1 MVGTITIDW
10 AASQDASPPVT
21 YRVYRDGGSTA
32 IGSTTATSFTDTGLA
47 PGSSHT
53 YAVDAVDSLNN
64 PASAKS
70 QPSASITVSALSAIF
85 SDTFASASF
94 AAWTGT
100 TNMTI
105 DPGTGRAAPP
115 SAKAQA
121 VSGQAFAYELL
132 PTTLDTVCMSAN
144 VNATSPGTGLPVL
157 LRLRTAANGPIA
169 RVYLSSTGILSVRS
183 DVSGCSEELGGGAGD
198 RVARH
203 PAVRHGRG
211 VRVVGPLPRRDQDR
225 DRLGGQHRN
234 HAGRPCR
241 DR

>member
-1 MVGTITIDW
+1 MARTQRPVLVLPVRRPPARVPGVLHRVEVGD
-10 AASQDASPPVT
+10 P
-21 YRVYRDGGSTA
+21 RVVSGDGGRTRMNGRHVPLRIA
-32 IGSTTATSFTDTGLA
+32 AAVALA
-47 PGSSHT
+47 GVLVISPQT
-53 YAVDAVDSLNN
+53 RL
-64 PASAKS
+64 PTASAL
-70 QPSASITVSALSAIF
+70 TVF

-105 DPGTGRAAPP
+105 DTGTGRAAPP

-144 VNATSPGTGLPVL
+144 VNATSPGTGLPVAAPAADGRERPDRPGL
-157 LRLRTAANGPIA
+157 PVVHGDPVGQIRRLRRP
-169 RVYLSSTGILSVRS
+169 
-183 DVSGCSEELGGGAGD
+183 EELGCRAGD

-234 HAGRPCR
+234 HAGRPGR

>member
-1 MVGTITIDW
+1 MALAGVLVI
-10 AASQDASPPVT
+10 SPQTRLPT
-21 YRVYRDGGSTA
+21 
-32 IGSTTATSFTDTGLA
+32 
-47 PGSSHT
+47 
-53 YAVDAVDSLNN
+53 
-64 PASAKS
+64 ASAL
-70 QPSASITVSALSAIF
+70 TVF
-85 SDTFASASF
+85 SDTFASAGF

-105 DPGTGRAAPP
+105 DTGTGRAAPP

-169 RVYLSSTGILSVRS
+169 RLYLSSTGILSVEIRRLR
-183 DVSGCSEELGGGAGD
+183 CSEELGGGAGD
-198 RVARH
+198 RLARH

-225 DRLGGQHRN
+225 DRLGGQYRN

>member
-1 MVGTITIDW
+1 MNGRHVPLRI
-10 AASQDASPPVT
+10 AAAVALAGVLVISPQTHLPT
-21 YRVYRDGGSTA
+21 
-32 IGSTTATSFTDTGLA
+32 
-47 PGSSHT
+47 
-53 YAVDAVDSLNN
+53 
-64 PASAKS
+64 ASAL
-70 QPSASITVSALSAIF
+70 TVF

-121 VSGQAFAYELL
+121 VSSQAFAYELL
-132 PTTLDTVCMSAN
+132 PTTLATVCMSAN

-183 DVSGCSEELGGGAGD
+183 DVSGASEELGGRAGTGWHGIQLCGTVGASGSWD
-198 RVARH
+198 
-203 PAVRHGRG
+203 
-211 VRVVGPLPRRDQDR
+211 LYRDGTEDR